1 MDRVPFDVPGAPGHL
16 GGWRAGAGAPVL
28 LLHGGPGLSYG
39 HLDGLAE
46 ELAGAYD
53 VAFFQQRGLAPSTEE
68 GPFTVAQAVADLG
81 AVLDGLGWD
90 RAWLVGHSWG
100 GHLAFH
106 AATTIPERLLGV
118 LSIDPLGAVG
128 DGGAEA
134 FGAEMV
140 RRVPSGLQARAE
152 ELDAKDTAGTATEAD
167 VQEMLDIVWPSYFAE
182 TRAAT
187 PRPLLAVST
196 AAHLGLWEDLV
207 VQLPALEAAL
217 PTITVPVGVLAGA
230 ASPMPPDAAARATAE
245 RIPGAWVHLE
255 PGAGHFP
262 WLEHPGCA
270 VAALDRLAH
279 GAAWT

>member
-1 MDRVPFDVPGAPGHL
+1 VDRTSFVVAAAPGHL
-16 GGWRAGAGAPVL
+16 AGWRAGAGPPVL

-39 HLDGLAE
+39 HLDALAE
-46 ELAGAYD
+46 ELASAYD
-53 VAFFQQRGLAPSTEE
+53 VAFFQQRGLEPSTVT
-68 GPFTVAQAVADLG
+68 GPFTVEQAVADIG

-90 RAWLVGHSWG
+90 EAWLVGHSWG

-106 AATTIPERLLGV
+106 AAATIPGRLLGV

-128 DGGAEA
+128 DGAAAA

-140 RRVPSGLQARAE
+140 RRVPPRLQARAK
-152 ELDAKDTAGTATEAD
+152 ELDDMDTDGTATEAD

-182 TRAAT
+182 PEAAT
-187 PRPLLAVST
+187 PRPPLAVST

-207 VQLPALEAAL
+207 VQLPGLEATL
-217 PTITVPVGVLAGA
+217 GTIAVPVGVLAGA
-230 ASPMPPDAAARATAE
+230 ASPMPPEEAARATAQ
-245 RIPGAWVHLE
+245 RIPGAWVHVE
-255 PGAGHFP
+255 QGAGHFP

-279 GAAWT
+279 GTA